1 VNTFQKIPSFD
12 EHILILNL
20 FVLDLVKSYYAG
32 HINSWDELD
41 TLVKDFF
48 TPERMEQTETLVPG
62 WKKMASYSEGVTLTH
77 VMCVFLGVY
86 MMPEYKSLTPEQQ
99 QMAKWIVL
107 FHDLDKFHIP
117 GKKDTMHAFN
127 SGVLTAKILPK
138 FGFPVTEKYHELIH
152 SWSELTI
159 HAFTIHDGVTAPK
172 PDNQKLPEILAGIDQ
187 LFGEDSPAALITKV
201 ALLHISLNIDVSYP
215 TPSPLTD
222 EEIKRFITPDLFRL
236 LKVMMLGDNEGW
248 TLFDPDNRARQ
259 YKDAVTVFQKV
270 ERIIA
275 DPINQRSQA

>member
-1 VNTFQKIPSFD
+1 MNTSQRFPSFD
-12 EHILILNL
+12 EHVSALNQ
-20 FVLDLVKSYYAG
+20 FVLGLVETYQAG
-32 HINSWDELD
+32 HLNSWADLDEK
-41 TLVKDFF
+41 VKVFF
-48 TPERMEQTETLVPG
+48 TPERMEQTEMLVPG
-62 WKKMASYSEGVTLTH
+62 WKKMASYSDGITLTH
-77 VMCVFLGVY
+77 VMCVFLGLF
-86 MMPEYKSLTPEQQ
+86 MMPEFKSLTPEQQ
-99 QMAKWIVL
+99 QLAKWIVL
-107 FHDLDKFHIP
+107 FHDLDKFHIR

-127 SGVLTAKILPK
+127 SAVLTAKILPK

-159 HAFTIHDGVTAPK
+159 HGFTIRDGDAAPK

-187 LFGEDSPAALITKV
+187 LFGEDAPAARITKV

-222 EEIKRFITPDLFRL
+222 EEIKRFITPDLFPL
-236 LKVMMLGDNEGW
+236 LEVMMLGDNEGW
-248 TLFDPDNRARQ
+248 TLFDPDDRARQ

-275 DPINQRSQA
+275 DPIE